1 MVIKLFSQNVR
12 GGSHKVTF
20 IKNINYIY
28 IYETNFHESRSALKT
43 IKNKTSN
50 PLDIKVRTF
59 FPNSKLHSLVE
70 YLHIFGL
77 ICLLFNNNDFI
88 FELFQ

>member
-28 IYETNFHESRSALKT
+28 MKPIST
-43 IKNKTSN
+43 
-50 PLDIKVRTF
+50 KVEV
-59 FPNSKLHSLVE
+59 H
-70 YLHIFGL
+70 
-77 ICLLFNNNDFI
+77 
-88 FELFQ
+88 